1 MNDIPCFEFPV
12 TIYNI
17 LEQFT
22 PTLSRARVRIFYKG
36 ANRNGSFISDEFAEK
51 LISSLPYAPVKG
63 IYDVGEQDYSDH
75 GPSNE
80 YGRIYGVVPAD
91 NNFAW
96 ETNVDDDGVTRTY
109 AACDVILYTAM
120 YKEAGE
126 IVGKPQS
133 MELFPPSIKG
143 EWIVYNGSRYFKF
156 TDGCFFG
163 LQVLGTDVE
172 PCFEG
177 AGFFTRQDAVAQI
190 TELIEKLNEYVLKYS
205 YGGKSKMTL
214 NFKVSDREKFD
225 AIWTLLNPN
234 YNEENGWVIDY
245 SIVDIYDEYAIV
257 YNYENHSYAQVTY
270 TKSDEDNTV
279 ALGEFTTIYA
289 MFVTESEKNALEALR
304 TLNGDSF
311 ELVNEKFSAAIE
323 AELTANNSVEEAKA
337 KIEEYSTKIS
347 ELENNLTTLNT
358 EKETISVEFN
368 NASEKISVLEEE
380 VNSLK
385 DYKAAVEKEK
395 KLAIINTYSS
405 VLSDEVIEDFTNRI
419 DEYVDEISLDKDMA
433 YALKKSNFSIFNQ
446 APEYIPTPA
455 AGNEDGGLRELLSQ
469 YKK

>member
-1 MNDIPCFEFPV
+1 MNNIPCFEFPV

-205 YGGKSKMTL
+205 YGGKSKMSL

-225 AIWTLLNPN
+225 AIWTLLNSN
-234 YNEENGWVIDY
+234 YNEENGWAIDY
-245 SIVDIYDEYAIV
+245 AIVDIYDDYAIV
-257 YNYENHSYAQVTY
+257 YNYENKCYARVNY
-270 TKSDEDNTV
+270 TKNDEDNTV
-279 ALGEFTTIYA
+279 ALGESTTIYA
-289 MFVTESEKNALEALR
+289 MYVTENEKNALEGLR
-304 TLNGDSF
+304 AMNGDNF
-311 ELVNEKFSAAIE
+311 ELIDEKFS
-323 AELTANNSVEEAKA
+323 TAMSETAKANDKLEEANSQ
-337 KIEEYSTKIS
+337 IEEYSTKIS
-347 ELENNLTTLNT
+347 ELESNLTTLNT
-358 EKETISVEFN
+358 EKETISTDFN
-368 NASEKISVLEEE
+368 NATEKVAALETE

-395 KLAIINTYSS
+395 KLAIISTYSS
-405 VLSDEVIEDFTNRI
+405 VLSDDAIEDFTNRI
-419 DEYVDEISLDKDMA
+419 DEYADEISLDKDMA

-446 APEYIPTPA
+446 APEFIPTPA
-455 AGNEDGGLRELLSQ
+455 AGSEEGTLRELLSQ